1 MRILIIEDNKDIVA
15 NLYGFLEPKG
25 YVLDTAANGYGGL
38 ALATEHEYDA
48 VVLDVMLPGLNG
60 LELCR
65 KLRGELGKNTPV
77 LMLTAR
83 DTLEDKVAGF
93 ESGADDYLVKPF
105 SMVEL
110 EIRLRALVRR
120 SRGAKA
126 AAPVLQFGDLTFD
139 TVNYEVRRAGRPL
152 ALTRTGYTILKC
164 LMKEAP
170 RIVTRDALEHEVW
183 GDERP
188 DSDALR
194 THIHALRQALDK
206 PYPFAMLRTIPGIGY
221 KLVSQD
227 EEG

>member
-25 YVLDTAANGYGGL
+25 YVLDSAANGYGGL
-38 ALATEHEYDA
+38 ALAAEHEYDA

-60 LELCR
+60 MELCR
-65 KLRGELGKNTPV
+65 KLRGELGKAIPV

-83 DTLEDKVAGF
+83 DTVEDKVAGF

-105 SMVEL
+105 SLVEL

-120 SRGAKA
+120 ARGAPA
-126 AAPVLQFGDLTFD
+126 STQVLQFGDLTFD

-152 ALTRTGYTILKC
+152 ALTRTGYTILKS
-164 LMKEAP
+164 LMKDAP
-170 RIVTRDALEHEVW
+170 RVVTRDTLEHEVW

-221 KLVSQD
+221 KLVNSD
-227 EEG
+227 EEN

>member
-1 MRILIIEDNKDIVA
+1 M
-15 NLYGFLEPKG
+15 
-25 YVLDTAANGYGGL
+25 
-38 ALATEHEYDA
+38 
-48 VVLDVMLPGLNG
+48 
-60 LELCR
+60 ELCR
-65 KLRGELGKNTPV
+65 KLRGELGKDTPV

-105 SMVEL
+105 SLVEL
-110 EIRLRALVRR
+110 DVRLRALVRR
-120 SRGAKA
+120 ARGGQA
-126 AAPVLQFGDLTFD
+126 AAPVLHFGDLSFD
-139 TVNYEVRRAGRPL
+139 TVNYEARRAGQLL

-170 RIVTRDALEHEVW
+170 RVVTRDALEHEVW

-206 PYPFAMLRTIPGIGY
+206 PFPFAMLRTIPGIGY
-221 KLVSQD
+221 KLVNPD
-227 EEG
+227 EEN